1 MITRLQVDLG
11 AGVPEFGLIC
21 QRVIP
26 WSEDVQEPP
35 FGAMALWI
43 EPGGRSGVDYHT
55 QEEIIL
61 GLSGSG
67 IVHMEEHEDQPF
79 GPGDMLVL
87 PSRHKHVVSNP
98 GSERLAFLDLYWPVH
113 EIPDPEPA

>member
-1 MITRLQVDLG
+1 MITRLRVDL
-11 AGVPEFGLIC
+11 ASATPEFGLFC
-21 QRVIP
+21 QRILP
-26 WSEDVQEPP
+26 WSGDAPEPP
-35 FGAMALWI
+35 FGAMALWV

-67 IVHMEEHEDQPF
+67 IVHMDGHEDEPF
-79 GPGDMLVL
+79 SAGDMLVL
-87 PSRHKHVVSNP
+87 PPRHRHVVSNP

-113 EIPDPEPA
+113 EIPDEEPS